1 MRERER
7 EWEIESETGG
17 DYHSFVTPIKQA
29 IFFFFFFFLFS
40 SFFCRLRRIMTRKF
54 KVTSARRLFTMK
66 FDRLDLFFL
75 SALYEEGWN
84 KREFDFCSNT
94 WNEEKRVEK
103 LKIFYFLPLTFSFIL
118 KIPTKIKSILI
129 PSFLYTRF
137 SLLDRFSFTMTMLR
151 WECVLRVHGRLCH
164 YLQKMRIFIPCI
176 PTLPSGLY
184 RVGDKRWERVISVL
198 FFFLMKKRMIG
209 WYW

>member
-1 MRERER
+1 
-7 EWEIESETGG
+7 
-17 DYHSFVTPIKQA
+17 
-29 IFFFFFFFLFS
+29 
-40 SFFCRLRRIMTRKF
+40 MTRKF

-118 KIPTKIKSILI
+118 KIPRKIKSILI

-137 SLLDRFSFTMTMLR
+137 SLLDHFSITMTMLR

-176 PTLPSGLY
+176 LSLPDFIVLATNDESEWFLFSFFSSWKNAWLDDT
-184 RVGDKRWERVISVL
+184 DKVPIIGADYWE
-198 FFFLMKKRMIG
+198 G
-209 WYW
+209 N